1 MQVEFNRDHTEL
13 VGKIADRAAGMIR
26 LTKSTRMSLMMD
38 ISAANGVNG
47 NDPIDLDRLLAAD
60 DFNVAHDVF
69 GISRHMDRETGKIG
83 DFFSPRF
90 TARVSA

>member
-1 MQVEFNRDHTEL
+1 MRVEFNTDHTEI
-13 VGKIADRAAGMIR
+13 VGKIVDRAAGMTK

-60 DFNVAHDVF
+60 DFNFAHDVF
-69 GISRHMDRETGKIG
+69 GISRHMDRETGLLG
-83 DFFSPRF
+83 NFFSPRF
-90 TARVSA
+90 TARVAA